1 MKQLTNNEL
10 KALLKVLASL
20 IVSLTEEEGNE
31 AKALLAINAL
41 LEVLKVWIF
50 DDS

>member
-10 KALLKVLASL
+10 KSLLKVLASL
-20 IVSLTEEEGNE
+20 IVSLVSDDGNE
-31 AKALLAINAL
+31 ARATLAINAL
-41 LEVLKVWIF
+41 LEVLKAWIF